1 MATLQLNVQYF
12 QDSTPAEVPCREENF
27 VVRELDFALPVEQT
41 ALVLI
46 DLWNVHHIDSW
57 IERAEAVTKEVIA
70 PLIGRAR
77 ECGLTIVQAPSPG
90 VLANFPDKYEVYQGC
105 TPEPEPGPPPAWP
118 PTEFRSRQGRM
129 TVSGGRATKSQAS
142 VPIGKA

>member
-105 TPEPEPGPPPAWP
+105 TPEPAAGA
-118 PTEFRSRQGRM
+118 
-129 TVSGGRATKSQAS
+129 AAS
-142 VPIGKA
+142 LAAG

>member
-57 IERAEAVTKEVIA
+57 IERAEAVTKEDDCA
-70 PLIGRAR
+70 AHRAGAGMR
-77 ECGLTIVQAPSPG
+77 PNHRAGAQSRSTGQFPG
-90 VLANFPDKYEVYQGC
+90 
-105 TPEPEPGPPPAWP
+105 
-118 PTEFRSRQGRM
+118 
-129 TVSGGRATKSQAS
+129 
-142 VPIGKA
+142 